1 MSRVP
6 TRAERQA
13 ETRRRILDGAAKV
26 FARKGYHG
34 ASVGEIAETA
44 GYTTG
49 AVYSNFGGKEE
60 LFLELIDAHISTHLE
75 HVDGL
80 DSATAPDT
88 SREGMLE
95 SVRGVVRRLGDPAG
109 AQRTAAGDRLTPRD
123 MMMLSLE
130 FLLYAAREN
139 PDLHRSL
146 GTRWRQIDEWTGETF
161 GAVIEVSASGHP
173 RLTPQELAIAHAC
186 FIEGLA
192 LRLLNDPG
200 LLSPESAARLFEAMV
215 LDAAG
220 LSHAEDETASQ

>member
-6 TRAERQA
+6 TRAERQT
-13 ETRRRILDGAAKV
+13 ETRRRILDGAARV

-34 ASVGEIAETA
+34 ASVGEVAETA

-49 AVYSNFGGKEE
+49 AVYSNFKGKEE
-60 LFLELIDAHISTHLE
+60 LFVELIDAHVAAHLE
-75 HVDGL
+75 HVDRFDGAAVPGTL
-80 DSATAPDT
+80 LEEM
-88 SREGMLE
+88 RE

-109 AQRTAAGDRLTPRD
+109 AQRTAAGDRLTPRE

-139 PDLHRSL
+139 PGLHRSL

-161 GAVIEVSASGHP
+161 GAVMDASAIGHP

-186 FIEGLA
+186 FVEGLA

-200 LLSPESAARLFEAMV
+200 LLSPESAARLFDAMV